1 MSTRNRLNPKEAAGL
16 ACGLYG
22 VLRNTI
28 DYLDIPLTDEQM
40 VDVWEVSFPTEI
52 KNAYLTLH
60 ASGYSMNIHCRQ
72 VRFYVPDLKMD
83 VSFYQRNRQEC
94 FLRPPTSGPW
104 LLHVPTQ
111 RGTSIRHMPLI
122 DFKNALVK
130 DTYAEFLVWC
140 SAAAKCDERQTEARG
155 VIDDIIKMLS
165 TAGQLRRMVPELVQ
179 YLPESHRRAIAD
191 QLRASPFP
199 VEWAAYPKDKVDR
212 LLAALA
218 EGHLFNGMGKR
229 DTDNMCGGESWA
241 RYSIRKEGKHD

>member
-16 ACGLYG
+16 ADGLYG

-40 VDVWEVSFPTEI
+40 VDVWEIGLPTEI

-60 ASGYSMNIHCRQ
+60 ASGYSMNIHCRR
-72 VRFYVPDLKMD
+72 VLFYVPDLKMD
-83 VSFYQRNRQEC
+83 VSFYNRDRQER
-94 FLRPPTSGPW
+94 FLNTTTKGPW
-104 LLHVPTQ
+104 KMFKNT
-111 RGTSIRHMPLI
+111 RGTSIRHVPLI
-122 DFKNALVK
+122 DFENALAK
-130 DTYAEFLVWC
+130 DTYTEFLVWC
-140 SAAAKCDERQTEARG
+140 SAVAKCDERQSEAHA

-179 YLPESHRRAIAD
+179 YLPDNHQKAIAD

-199 VEWAAYPKDKVDR
+199 AEWAAYPKDKVDR

-218 EGHLFNGMGKR
+218 EGHLFHGMGKR
-229 DTDNMCGGESWA
+229 DTANLCGWESWA
-241 RYSIRKEGKHD
+241 KYCIREKA